1 MPFPVNSTLLR
12 LTFLLQALFCC
23 LCASL
28 CAAAPEGADM
38 SYLSNVE
45 VKVGIDLSRGGA
57 IVYLARTGEDN
68 LINNFDL
75 GRQVQLSF
83 FSGPV
88 PFAVGDN
95 TPSKHWE
102 HIGWNPIQA
111 GDDFKHASKVLEHR
125 NDGQSIYVKTLPLQW
140 PLNNVPGDCTF
151 ESWLQLEG
159 PVAKVRARLNNAR
172 SDTTQYPARLQELPA
187 VYANAPYHRVASYT
201 GEQPFSNAPVSVIPK
216 PEGKHP
222 WSFWQGTEGWAAL
235 LDDRDHGLGLLTP
248 GRTFFT
254 GGFAGKPGPNDT
266 HATSTGYL
274 AGQGQEILD
283 HNIVYEF
290 HYELVAGT
298 LAEIR
303 SRAVSNQASSTPA
316 LPAWTFE
323 KDRQGWLYMNA
334 QDSGWPITGALK
346 VSLDQSDP
354 QLLSPF
360 SFWRAEEAP
369 VVVIECAFKTAHK
382 KAVIYWQRHG
392 ERAPGAKDF
401 IEFPIQGDG
410 EFHLYEVD
418 LSSAPT
424 YKGGII
430 RLRFDP
436 VPSGGAGDTVIV
448 KSVKL
453 MKR

>member
-1 MPFPVNSTLLR
+1 M
-12 LTFLLQALFCC
+12 ALSAGVPDG
-23 LCASL
+23 AS
-28 CAAAPEGADM
+28 M
-38 SYLSNVE
+38 SYLSNAD
-45 VKVGIDLSRGGA
+45 VKVGIDLNRGGA
-57 IVYLARTGEDN
+57 IVFLARAGEEN
-68 LINNFDL
+68 VINNFDL

-88 PFAVGDN
+88 PFSVNGQQ
-95 TPSKHWE
+95 PSEHWE

-111 GDDFKHASKVLEHR
+111 GDDFKHGSKVLEHR

-151 ESWLQLEG
+151 ESWLRLDG
-159 PVAKVRARLNNAR
+159 AVVTVRARLNNAR
-172 SDTTQYPARLQELPA
+172 VDKMQYPARLQELPA
-187 VYANAPYHRVASYT
+187 VYANAPFHRVVSYT
-201 GEQPFSNAPVSVIPK
+201 GDQPFSDAPANIIPK
-216 PEGKHP
+216 STGKHP

-235 LDDRDHGLGLLTP
+235 LDDNDRGLGLLTP

-290 HYELVAGT
+290 RYELLAGT

-303 SRAVSNQASSTPA
+303 ARAMASKASSSA

-323 KDRQGWLYMNA
+323 NDRQGWIYMNA
-334 QDSGWPITGALK
+334 RDAGWPVRGALQ
-346 VSLDQSDP
+346 VTLDQEDP
-354 QLLSPF
+354 QLLSAF

-369 VVVIECAFKTAHK
+369 RLSIECAIKTSHKTA
-382 KAVIYWQRHG
+382 VVYWQRHG
-392 ERAPGAKDF
+392 EDAPGAKDF
-401 IEFPIQGDG
+401 IQFPIQGDG
-410 EFHLYEVD
+410 EFHRYEID
-418 LSSAPT
+418 LASVPS
-424 YKGGII
+424 YKGSII

-436 VPSGGAGDTVIV
+436 VPVGSAGDTITI
-448 KSVKL
+448 KSVRL
-453 MKR
+453 MKPR